1 MHLVLSQHDHS
12 LDVWCVFI
20 GNMKGSHCACV
31 SYAHRVVC
39 VCDGHVRVY
48 TIYVSAIDSEK
59 AQPRCKK
66 ANFESVL
73 LTGSSTLQYTAPELP
88 YLCVCGPECVDRD
101 FQGKMAFRA
110 FGPVSVARI
119 IFTTP
124 HAPLGPPH
132 HTART

>member
-1 MHLVLSQHDHS
+1 MR
-12 LDVWCVFI
+12 
-20 GNMKGSHCACV
+20 
-31 SYAHRVVC
+31 YAHRVVC

-88 YLCVCGPECVDRD
+88 YLCVCGPESAWTV
-101 FQGKMAFRA
+101 
-110 FGPVSVARI
+110 
-119 IFTTP
+119 IFKEKWRSERSDP
-124 HAPLGPPH
+124 SA
-132 HTART
+132 